1 MPGRLVL
8 LVHKERQEHQA
19 LLDHLGQ
26 QGQLASLVLRA
37 LLARKE
43 IKVPLALK
51 VPRALKERPACKAA
65 KALKAPRDRKAL
77 QEIPVQQECKASWAL
92 LVQRGRKALQLQVI
106 SKCLL
111 AFPMPIWQIRGPGCR
126 LALSRLL
133 LLFQKSAHRSVA
145 ATLLG

>member
-1 MPGRLVL
+1 ML
-8 LVHKERQEHQA
+8 LVHEERQEQPV
-19 LLDHLGQ
+19 LLDHLAQ

-43 IKVPLALK
+43 FKGPLALK

-65 KALKAPRDRKAL
+65 KALKGPKDRKEL
-77 QEIPVQQECKASWAL
+77 QEILVQQERKASWAL

-133 LLFQKSAHRSVA
+133 LLFQRWAHRLA
-145 ATLLG
+145 AAILLG